1 MHQQSFV
8 TRRNRYLLAWA
19 PFVVLGLVAIVASSC
34 TRLENGERA
43 GPPGTGGS
51 GSSASASGSIGGSGS
66 GTAGSG
72 GGGTSGG
79 TSGNGTSMACVT
91 TAKSLVDNLSVQQ
104 LSTVMA
110 GEPSGCAF
118 NTPNLND
125 IFETPGLATPAI
137 KGFKFRDGP
146 RGVCMAANL
155 PSTDTGYSTV
165 FPVGSLRGATFDT
178 ALEKQVGKDMGDE
191 IIASGHSMILAPVIN
206 ILRHPAWGRAQETYG
221 EDSYHLGIMGSAYV
235 EGAQEY
241 VPACAKHFAANNVEN
256 GRQGDIA
263 ILDEQTLYE
272 IYGRHF
278 EMVIQDAGVAC
289 IMASYNLVQSCQSVQ
304 TNPPTGCGTAAN
316 ATLNPELLTTMLR
329 TTFGF
334 TGFVLSDWWAM
345 PGGLA
350 SCPGGM
356 QAQTQEALYAQKGVT
371 AGLDMEL
378 PWILNYTQL
387 PTDVNNGNVNP
398 ALLKTAAE
406 NIVTQECRFNLLS
419 GHGLQ
424 TSANTLDGQGDISD
438 VGGAHNQDA
447 RQVATEGMVLLK
459 NSNNTLPIPKTV
471 KTLAVIGASLPFTLS
486 SAADISNGTVSFLTN
501 AINGNG
507 RTTLLTGD
515 LGSSRVYPDPA
526 KSVGPLAGITAA
538 AKAIGGINVV
548 SGPDLATVTAAS
560 TTPPDFYVVIAGN
573 TPEDA
578 GEDYTGAS
586 DRLSFVLDD
595 KLIHA
600 DNGNAVQDPLI
611 EAVATAAAAGATP
624 IPMVVVLEGGS
635 VIDMPWLAQVPAV
648 VMAWYAGQDMGDA
661 LADLL
666 FGNKNFSGK
675 LPLTWP
681 NPSAGSC
688 PGRCPATGMCP
699 ACFGDEP
706 LFSGIGGK
714 TVMDYYLGY
723 RYYDHNAI
731 KPLFAYGYG
740 LSYTTYTY
748 GALTAPA
755 TAGKTDTVMV
765 TVPVKNTG
773 TVAGDEVSFLFVS
786 YPNTKRAA
794 SLRSSPKELKGF
806 VRTPNIMPGQTAM
819 VSIPLRISDL
829 KYWDSTANA
838 GKGQWATETGAIN
851 IMVGGSSDALTAT
864 GMLTIT
870 P

>member
-19 PFVVLGLVAIVASSC
+19 PFMVLGLVVAIASSC
-34 TRLENGERA
+34 TRLENGETV
-43 GPPGTGGS
+43 PPGGTS
-51 GSSASASGSIGGSGS
+51 GSSASGSAGVASGSGS
-66 GTAGSG
+66 GTVSSG
-72 GGGTSGG
+72 GGGGSSGG
-79 TSGNGTSMACVT
+79 GSTSTCVA
-91 TAKSLVDNLSVQQ
+91 TAKSLVDNLSVLQ

-125 IFETPGLATPAI
+125 IFETPGLTTPPI

-155 PSTDTGYSTV
+155 PDSDTGYSTV

-178 ALEKQVGKDMGDE
+178 ALEKQIGKDMGDE
-191 IIASGHSMILAPVIN
+191 IVASGHSMILAPVIN

-221 EDSYHLGIMGSAYV
+221 EDSYHLGVMGSAYV
-235 EGAQEY
+235 EGAQQY

-263 ILDEQTLYE
+263 IMDEQTLYE

-278 EMVIQDAGVAC
+278 EMVIQDGGVAC
-289 IMASYNLVQSCQSVQ
+289 IMASYNLVQSCQSVL
-304 TNPPTGCGTAAN
+304 TTPPTGCGLAAN
-316 ATLNPELLTTMLR
+316 STLNPELLTTMLR

-350 SCPGGM
+350 SCPGGQ
-356 QAQTQEALYAQKGVT
+356 QAQSQEALYAQKGVT

-387 PTDVNNGNVNP
+387 PTDVNNGSVTP

-406 NIVTQECRFNLLS
+406 NIVTQECRFNLLN

-424 TSANTLDGQGDISD
+424 ASPNTVDAKDDISD
-438 VGGAHNQDA
+438 IGGTHNADA
-447 RQVATEGMVLLK
+447 RQAATEGMVLLK
-459 NSNNTLPIPKTV
+459 NANNTLPIPKTV
-471 KTLAVIGASLPFTLS
+471 KTLAVIGASVPFTLA
-486 SAADISNGTVSFLTN
+486 SAADIQTGTVSFLTN
-501 AINGNG
+501 VITGNG

-548 SGPDLATVTAAS
+548 SGPDLATVMAAS
-560 TTPPDFYVVIAGN
+560 TTPPDFFVVIAGN

-595 KLIHA
+595 KIIHA
-600 DNGNAVQDPLI
+600 DNGNPIQDPLI

-624 IPMVVVLEGGS
+624 IPMAVVLEGGS

-675 LPLTWP
+675 LPVTWP
-681 NPSAGSC
+681 NPSTGTCTRC
-688 PGRCPATGMCP
+688 PGTGMCP

-706 LFSGIGGK
+706 LFSGVGGK

-723 RYYDHNAI
+723 RYYDHNNI
-731 KPLFAYGYG
+731 KPFFPFGYG
-740 LSYTTYTY
+740 LSYTTYSY
-748 GALTAPA
+748 GALSAPA

-765 TVPVKNTG
+765 TVPVKNMG

-794 SLRSSPKELKGF
+794 SLRSSVKELKGF
-806 VRTPNIMPGQTAM
+806 VRTPSIMPGQTAM
-819 VSIPLRISDL
+819 VAIPLRVSDL
-829 KYWDSTANA
+829 KYWDSTANG
-838 GKGQWATETGAIN
+838 GKGAWGYETGAIN
-851 IMVGGSSDALTAT
+851 LMVGGSSDALTAT